1 MTKADIIQIYER
13 ISLLLLDNKW
23 AELEKILVPL
33 VSNSQVLPKDEVDN
47 FRYNLGEVYL
57 FINRVDEAEKM
68 LMQMDPSS
76 LLYKDLQYRCH
87 IAKEEFETAI
97 REINELIPA
106 QSLSPCYFYD
116 RAFCYAKIGDINSAF
131 QDYCS
136 EYLLL
141 DEDPNPNRPIADYSL
156 FHSFDRRRVILE
168 TMDYFSQCAV
178 APFSVYMLMGEVLV
192 PSNSSLPYLE
202 TVHLISDFLLL
213 FKYQFLQSGG
223 EVKTDPVLLYQLG
236 GAVDTYQYLSTYELS
251 EMSPQSLYY
260 YSRSM
265 QCFSPELQD
274 EIDMDGHISSVK
286 QEILTRNKTQMKS
299 IDLYYCGLFFFTFG
313 EANRAL
319 TFFDLAQKSA
329 KTKLK
334 KGLSVEEDLVNFYA
348 DKMHRFVKLEEA
360 HYIGYDSEH
369 TLRAMPIK
377 IDEIGLSQF
386 QWYLFENETLFF
398 GNNVHMDPIEPI
410 WEYYYLTQ
418 DDRKRIIETI
428 RFDRALAIRDQI
440 SQTATNSCKENSQIK
455 NDNLK
460 QFIDN
465 IEDLPKDRVEERVSS
480 AIDAEYYKGKEL
492 SMLLEYLLFRGK
504 ISIEQWIALSLYS
517 ANDDNAQLILSL
529 LGSGLGIFTIIPAL
543 ISFVISISAN
553 LLRKDKSPND
563 YPEYKKHVHE
573 VLNDVFCK
581 SDDRLIFED
590 SCPSEE
596 TIKQFFHLRDNQKR

>member
-1 MTKADIIQIYER
+1 MTKADIIQIHKKV
-13 ISLLLLDNKW
+13 SLLFLDNKW
-23 AELEKILVPL
+23 GELEKVLVPL
-33 VSNSQVLPKDEVDN
+33 VSDGKVLPKDEVDV
-47 FRYNLGEVYL
+47 FRYYLGEVYL
-57 FINRVDEAEKM
+57 FTNRVSDAERM
-68 LMQMDPSS
+68 LTGMDPTS

-87 IAKEEFETAI
+87 IGKKEFETAI
-97 REINELIPA
+97 REIKDLIPT

-116 RAFCYAKIGDINSAF
+116 RAFCYVKIGDISSAF

-141 DEDPNPNRPIADYSL
+141 DEDPNPKRPIADYSL

-168 TMDYFSQCAV
+168 TMYFFSQCV
-178 APFSVYMLMGEVLV
+178 TVPFSVYMLMGEILV
-192 PSNSSLPYLE
+192 PSGSSLPYLE

-213 FKYQFLQSGG
+213 FKYQFLQSEG
-223 EVKTDPVLLYQLG
+223 EVKPDPVLLYQLG
-236 GAVDTYQYLSTYELS
+236 GPVDTYQHLSTYELS

-299 IDLYYCGLFFFTFG
+299 IDLYYCGMIFFTFG
-313 EANRAL
+313 EATRAL
-319 TFFDLAQKSA
+319 TFFDLAQKSV
-329 KTKLK
+329 KSQLK
-334 KGLSVEEDLVNFYA
+334 IGLSNEEYLVNFYA
-348 DKMHRFVKLEEA
+348 DKMHRFIKLNEA

-369 TLRAMPIK
+369 ILKPTPIK

-386 QWYLFENETLFF
+386 QWYLFENETLFL
-398 GNNVHMDPIEPI
+398 GNNTHMAPLEPI

-428 RFDRALAIRDQI
+428 RFDRALAIRDQV
-440 SQTATNSCKENSQIK
+440 SQTVTDFCKGDSQIK
-455 NDNLK
+455 NDDLK
-460 QFIDN
+460 QFIDG
-465 IEDLPKDRVEERVSS
+465 IENLPEDRIEERVSS
-480 AIDAEYYKGKEL
+480 AIDGEYYNAKEL

-517 ANDDNAQLILSL
+517 ANDDNAQLIISL

-543 ISFVISISAN
+543 ISIVLSISAN
-553 LLRKDKSPND
+553 LLRKERSPND
-563 YPEYKKHVHE
+563 YPEYKKHIHE
-573 VLNDVFCK
+573 VLNDVFSK
-581 SDDRLIFED
+581 SDERLIFED

-596 TIKQFFHLRDNQKR
+596 RIKQCFHLRDN